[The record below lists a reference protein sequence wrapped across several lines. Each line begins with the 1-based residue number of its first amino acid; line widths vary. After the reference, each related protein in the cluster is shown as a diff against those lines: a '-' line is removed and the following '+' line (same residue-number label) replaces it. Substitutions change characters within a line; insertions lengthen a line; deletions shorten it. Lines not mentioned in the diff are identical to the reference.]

1 MRKIALF
8 SLTGLLL
15 AALLSPSYGFG
26 QDENIDAK
34 DKAKAKKLFKEGVSY
49 FESGKHAQ
57 ALEAFQKSYKLRPHW
72 AIRFNLGLCYKEL
85 GMYTKAKSEFLGF
98 LEEGGSDVNQATEA
112 EVEKELAI
120 LSQIIAVI
128 EIDINIDGS
137 EIWMDGKEFATSPL
151 DDKIELD
158 PGSHLLS
165 ISKDGYETYEEEFIL
180 SKGERKSFKISL
192 LPTKTAPVEGE
203 GGEKEKKKKDKKKAV
218 EEEKEGTK
226 IGGGIET
233 EPKGRKKAW
242 ALPVF
247 AATLSLA
254 VASAA
259 AGSAMVAMAYKK
271 KGELDDL
278 NKEYTPGIDDGSCNT
293 DNGCYNTYIKK
304 HTGITDDGK
313 LFATLMIVFYSLA
326 GAAAVGTVV
335 SVVVGHPFARSGV
348 EKKTASFGILPG
360 RNGGTLVLD
369 WSF

>member
-8 SLTGLLL
+8 SLVGLLL
-15 AALLSPSYGFG
+15 AALLAPSYGFG

-85 GMYTKAKSEFLGF
+85 GMYTRAKTEFLGF
-98 LEEGGSDVNQATEA
+98 LEEGGSDVNEATEA

-128 EIDINIDGS
+128 EIDINIDES
-137 EIWMDGKEFATSPL
+137 EIWMDGKMFAKSPL
-151 DDKIELD
+151 QDKIELD
-158 PGSHLLS
+158 PGSHLLT

-192 LPTKTAPVEGE
+192 LPTKTAPDEGE
-203 GGEKEKKKKDKKKAV
+203 GDEKDKKKKDKKKAI
-218 EEEKEGTK
+218 EEEEEGTE

-259 AGSAMVAMAYKK
+259 VGSAMLAMAYKK

-278 NKEYTPGIDDGSCNT
+278 NARWKPGIDDGTCIL
-293 DNGCYNTYIKK
+293 DCYSSYLKK
-304 HTGITDDGK
+304 HGEITDDGK
-313 LFATLMIVFYSLA
+313 LFATLMIFFYGIA

-348 EKKTASFGILPG
+348 EKKGASFGILPG

>member
-8 SLTGLLL
+8 SLIGLLL
-15 AALLSPSYGFG
+15 AALLAPSYGFG
-26 QDENIDAK
+26 QDENIDSK

-98 LEEGGSDVNQATEA
+98 LEEGGTDVNQATEA

-128 EIDINIDGS
+128 EIDINIDES
-137 EIWMDGKEFATSPL
+137 EIWMDGKAFAKSPL
-151 DDKIELD
+151 DDKLELD
-158 PGSHLLS
+158 PGSHLLT

-192 LPTKTAPVEGE
+192 LPTKTPPVEGA
-203 GGEKEKKKKDKKKAV
+203 GDEKDKKKKDKKKVV
-218 EEEKEGTK
+218 EEEEEEGT
-226 IGGGIET
+226 GGGTGDET
-233 EPKGRKKAW
+233 ARKGKKKAW

-278 NKEYTPGIDDGSCNT
+278 NQKWEPQIFSGECKDA
-293 DNGCYNTYIKK
+293 CYASYMKK
-304 HTGITDDGK
+304 HTSITDDGK
-313 LFATLMIVFYSLA
+313 LFATLMIVFYGLA

-335 SVVVGHPFARSGV
+335 SVVVGHPFAKSGV
-348 EKKTASFGILPG
+348 EKKGASFGILPG